1 MLNPWPDRN
10 GTLAFGHAHQWK
22 RKEGIGMPEI
32 GRPPPPDGY
41 PEEVENAMTRWGE
54 AHGEQLFMGKRAPP
68 KKDTAAQDKAA
79 QSLYLVETRA
89 RYGEI
94 IVSHPVIL
102 L

>member
-1 MLNPWPDRN
+1 
-10 GTLAFGHAHQWK
+10 
-22 RKEGIGMPEI
+22 MPEI

-102 L
+102 HSNFRYEWIFNCTEWMAQTTSSTSVI